1 MRDIEIRSALI
12 LQLQREH
19 PDTADNRIWSELS
32 LCLGASR
39 VDVCLING
47 ALTGFEIKSP
57 RDNLARLKGQVE
69 NYGLVMDYASIV
81 VSEKYASKAPEYIPS
96 WWGIEIASMNDAGE
110 VRLDGVR
117 DASRN
122 PTVDPFSVAQLLWR
136 DEAYDE
142 LFNRGLHRGLA
153 KATRWKLWDR
163 LVEELSPTEIQ
174 DTVRARLKARP
185 SRQADAIHT
194 PDDVKF
200 L

>member
-12 LQLQREH
+12 DRLQREH
-19 PDTADNRIWSELS
+19 PDTADNRVWSELS

-57 RDNLARLKGQVE
+57 RDNFARLQSQVE
-69 NYGLVMDYASIV
+69 HYGMVMDFASIV
-81 VSEKYASKAPEYIPS
+81 ASEKYAAKAPEYVPP

-110 VRLDGVR
+110 VRLDSIR
-117 DASRN
+117 SPSRN
-122 PTVDPFSVAQLLWR
+122 PGVDPFSVAQLLWR

-142 LFNRGLHRGLA
+142 LLVRGLHRGLA

-163 LVEELSPTEIQ
+163 LVEELSPAEIQ
-174 DTVRARLKARP
+174 DTVRARLKVRP
-185 SRQADAIHT
+185 PRQADSTHT
-194 PDDVKF
+194 PDGVKF